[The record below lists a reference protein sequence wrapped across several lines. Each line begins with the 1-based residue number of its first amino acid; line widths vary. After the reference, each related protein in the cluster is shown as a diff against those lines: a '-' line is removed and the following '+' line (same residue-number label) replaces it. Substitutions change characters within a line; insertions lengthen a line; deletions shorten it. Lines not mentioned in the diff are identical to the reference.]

1 MPQGVRS
8 WYISRRS
15 AASSTS
21 ESDEARI
28 FACSKP
34 LRATRHGLAAV
45 GNARRALGTRSDT
58 NAGEQRWD
66 SRKGAC
72 KKAVALAQAS
82 TRSVSCM
89 PLLAILGVGPRLL
102 SVRPEP
108 PGVINPIRSKH
119 PFLEAARGKDVR
131 SLQTTSLSTSTRSAS
146 RNRNPDVDQTTFF
159 NAMQRSLFC
168 ATIRSIVYRLGGFRW
183 RWVLRIIHPHTTFHA
198 TTLSVDTEKSET
210 QASIGSAAKSS
221 RTSAPLAHDQPS
233 PSCALA
239 VSMRTESE
247 SSCRTRR
254 HTNGTTQLN

>member
-8 WYISRRS
+8 WYTSRRS

-45 GNARRALGTRSDT
+45 GNARQALGTRSGT

-89 PLLAILGVGPRLL
+89 PLLAILDVGPRLL
-102 SVRPEP
+102 SVRPQHS
-108 PGVINPIRSKH
+108 GVINPIRSKH
-119 PFLEAARGKDVR
+119 PFLEAARGKAVR
-131 SLQTTSLSTSTRSAS
+131 SCRFSPCNQQTLLTAHQREAYREIGTPMLIKPHSLMPCNDLSSLPQLQR
-146 RNRNPDVDQTTFF
+146 
-159 NAMQRSLFC
+159 M
-168 ATIRSIVYRLGGFRW
+168 
-183 RWVLRIIHPHTTFHA
+183 
-198 TTLSVDTEKSET
+198 KSET
-210 QASIGSAAKSS
+210 PASIGSAAKSS

-239 VSMRTESE
+239 VSMRTET
-247 SSCRTRR
+247 SCRTRR